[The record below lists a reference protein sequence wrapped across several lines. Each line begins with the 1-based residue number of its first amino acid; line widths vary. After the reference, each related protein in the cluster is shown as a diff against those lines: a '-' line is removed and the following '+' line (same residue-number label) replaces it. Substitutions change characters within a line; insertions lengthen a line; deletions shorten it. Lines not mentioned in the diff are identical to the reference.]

1 MKRTVFTFLAALL
14 LAAAPAMAYVVK
26 LKDGS
31 LIFARGVY
39 EVKGRKAIIV
49 LENGTVTQID
59 FDKVDVPGTQE
70 YNKKYSGNVV
80 AIETGDERLKPP
92 VPTPPTKRIQDLIRE
107 NKTRM
112 ELPRHAP
119 AQQENGTGES
129 WMPVDPVLQSTFQRI
144 LDGAGIQQYRVQN
157 YRGTVRLLA
166 TANTEEA
173 VFNTLAAAARA
184 LGDWG
189 NRGNQLTIEIQLTTS
204 SNEAAGSFL
213 MSTDQA
219 RQIVNGQITTADYFL
234 RAVIL

>member
-1 MKRTVFTFLAALL
+1 MKRTVFTL
-14 LAAAPAMAYVVK
+14 LAATLLAASPALAYVVK

-80 AIETGDERLKPP
+80 AIETGDEKQKPP
-92 VPTPPTKRIQDLIRE
+92 VPTPPNKRLQDLIRE
-107 NKTRM
+107 KGTKVD
-112 ELPRHAP
+112 LPRSAP
-119 AQQENGTGES
+119 AAQADGTGDS
-129 WMPVDPVLQSTFQRI
+129 WMPIDPVLQSTFQRI

-157 YRGTVRLLA
+157 YRGTIRLLA

-204 SNEAAGSFL
+204 SNEPAGSFQ
-213 MSTDQA
+213 MTTDQA
-219 RQIVNGQITTADYFL
+219 RQIVNGQVTTADYFL
-234 RAVIL
+234 RALIL